1 MVPKGVKPLNKTLIY
16 DLAHS
21 YIMEQNVA
29 KWLGKIMEGG
39 FKDFRYRCDNKN
51 RRTAICER
59 ICGAIEMAYYL
70 DHIDDNEFDGLS
82 DGMIDIEYAHL
93 VKE

>member
-1 MVPKGVKPLNKTLIY
+1 
-16 DLAHS
+16 
-21 YIMEQNVA
+21 MEQNVA
-29 KWLGKIMEGG
+29 RWLGKVMESG

-51 RRTAICER
+51 RRTAICEK

-70 DHIDDNEFDGLS
+70 DHIDDDEFDGLS

-93 VKE
+93 VKD